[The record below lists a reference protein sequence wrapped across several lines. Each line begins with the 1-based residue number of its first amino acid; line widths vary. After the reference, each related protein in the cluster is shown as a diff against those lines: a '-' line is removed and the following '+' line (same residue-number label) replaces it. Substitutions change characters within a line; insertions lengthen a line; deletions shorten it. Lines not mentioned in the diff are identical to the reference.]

1 MKTDS
6 LVVIDLI
13 RKKEEH
19 YVFNNVT
26 IKALSTLAKSID
38 FYLSNDSALL
48 DDMPNNII
56 THKVKVE
63 KAKFYFWIKSSYK
76 TLCILIKNKNKTIF
90 LSATPLQY
98 LLLGLAS
105 LATGRKIYIF
115 MHGELGYLKS
125 PTGIGQ
131 RLGAK
136 FIDLAFK
143 FKKLNFICINAPICD
158 AITQMYPENNFI
170 HIEHPIQNDSSPG
183 EKNKAGIT
191 FGSFGIQSKDKGS
204 ESIYKLAEQI
214 NKKETHKV
222 SLITVGVSDG
232 SFQYDLSPAVSHYCT
247 GMISNSLIP
256 REIFYKNVKRI
267 DVALL
272 FNSNAYNAEKY
283 DLISSGVFADCI
295 AFSMPVIAIK
305 NKKIESYF
313 KLYGEFGVLCN
324 NLEEM
329 AEAITYINNNPDAL
343 SGYKYILRGVQEK
356 LKPEGYVKEISEKIY
371 HD

>member
-6 LVVIDLI
+6 LVIVDLI

-19 YVFNNVT
+19 YVFNNIT

-48 DDMPNNII
+48 DDMPDNIV
-56 THKVKVE
+56 THKVMVE
-63 KAKFYFWIKSSYK
+63 KTKFYFWVKSSYK
-76 TLCILIKNKNKTIF
+76 ALSVLIKNKNKAIF

-105 LATGRKIYIF
+105 LVTDRKIYIF

-131 RLGAK
+131 HLGAK

-143 FKKLNFICINAPICD
+143 FKKINFICINAPICD
-158 AITQMYPENNFI
+158 AIAKMYPDNNFI
-170 HIEHPIQNDSSPG
+170 HIEHPIQYDFSPDK
-183 EKNKAGIT
+183 KNKTGIT

-204 ESIYKLAEQI
+204 ESIYKLAKQI
-214 NKKETHKV
+214 NKIETHKV

-232 SFQYDLSPAVSHYCT
+232 SFQYDLSPAVSHYCK
-247 GMISNSLIP
+247 GMISTSLIP
-256 REIFYKNVKRI
+256 RAIFYDNVKKI

-272 FNSNAYNAEKY
+272 FNSNSYDAEKY
-283 DLISSGVFADCI
+283 DLISSGVFSDCI
-295 AFSMPVIAIK
+295 AFSKPIIAIR

-329 AEAITYINNNPDAL
+329 AEAIAYINNNPDTL
-343 SGYKYILRGVQEK
+343 SRYKNILKDVQEK
-356 LKPEGYVKEISEKIY
+356 LRPEGYVKEISEKLF